1 MNEELLQML
10 SSGKIPYRYEYDK
23 ASAMYFAA
31 AIVAVALVF
40 SLAQGFT
47 RRFIG

>member
-1 MNEELLQML
+1 MNEQLLQIL
-10 SSGKIPYRYEYDK
+10 QTGKIPYRYEYDK
-23 ASAMYFAA
+23 ASALYFAA

-47 RRFIG
+47 RRFVG